1 MTNREYLEKVKHESV
16 EDINDIIECYCPPAD
31 YDRCPRWHDIT
42 KEDCERCW
50 ASWLDEVRE

>member
-50 ASWLDEVRE
+50 ASWLDEER